1 MPEKDVDKLKLIL
14 YLIVLVA
21 VVGALLNIPSALTNS
36 IIQLLVGVFIGSFCS
51 LVAGSLVEAF
61 SGDLLK
67 QIALNIEL
75 FGFKFSITAFAIVT
89 FIVELW
95 LFGL

>member
-1 MPEKDVDKLKLIL
+1 MAKKEVDKLRLIL
-14 YLIVLVA
+14 YIIVLVV

-51 LVAGSLVEAF
+51 FVAGSLVEAF
-61 SGDLLK
+61 SGDLFK
-67 QIALNIEL
+67 QFAWNIEL
-75 FGFKFSITAFAIVT
+75 FGFKFSITAFAIAT
-89 FIVELW
+89 FIVNVW